1 MIRPVHLP
9 ILFALAAIPVAA
21 CSYARGGGD
30 DQDGVAASGTGGT
43 RTYAVSGF
51 DTVGLGGS
59 GDVEVRVGHAFSVT
73 ATGAPATLDKIRVVQ
88 SGTSLDLGWK
98 RGTRWSGGDG
108 KVRYVVTMP
117 RIAGASIGGS
127 GTVVVDRVEGEAFEG
142 NIGGSGRLDLRNVR
156 VQRASFAIGGSGN
169 VAAAGRARD
178 LNVSIGGSGKLLLQ
192 PLVAETADLTIAG
205 AGSVEAN
212 VARTAKVT
220 IVGSG
225 NVTVTGG
232 AKCSVTKMG
241 SGNVRCG

>member
-1 MIRPVHLP
+1 MRTSPGFRLSGARRGADPSDSSRTTAPTFVCTHPSIVYYLSNTPMEVPMIRPVHLP

-59 GDVEVRVGHAFSVT
+59 GDVEVRVGPAFSVT

-127 GTVVVDRVEGEAFEG
+127 GTVVVDRVEGEAFE
-142 NIGGSGRLDLRNVR
+142 
-156 VQRASFAIGGSGN
+156 
-169 VAAAGRARD
+169 
-178 LNVSIGGSGKLLLQ
+178 
-192 PLVAETADLTIAG
+192 
-205 AGSVEAN
+205 
-212 VARTAKVT
+212 
-220 IVGSG
+220 
-225 NVTVTGG
+225 
-232 AKCSVTKMG
+232 
-241 SGNVRCG
+241 